1 MKICA
6 PHWDLVRQSVDKFG
20 MSDLGAKSSE
30 EAHQNTVD
38 DLNQVPDPNN
48 ERFDPLMS
56 HNWHWVNSAM
66 RNGGLYLMMAPEDG
80 SNDGHFCPLCEYE
93 KHSPGFVASEAIDLV
108 SGQMA
113 DYCRSEGL
121 ISQIS

>member
-1 MKICA
+1 
-6 PHWDLVRQSVDKFG
+6 
-20 MSDLGAKSSE
+20 
-30 EAHQNTVD
+30 
-38 DLNQVPDPNN
+38 
-48 ERFDPLMS
+48 
-56 HNWHWVNSAM
+56 
-66 RNGGLYLMMAPEDG
+66 MMAPEDG